1 MMGASQTS
9 PSSIVWSVEV
19 SAEGVYRDTVLKLAL
34 RLSLTRDE
42 REKPRRCTEAE
53 TVAWSSKQFGEVSC
67 SLDNDELVEACEASL
82 LQSIE
87 EEQLRLPQVPR
98 SDAGY
103 ELSQLASRVTSAM
116 HAESSNGDDPFA
128 KVKSLISEMIAWLE
142 EEASAV
148 ATHKSYCDGDVG
160 CC

>member
-1 MMGASQTS
+1 M
-9 PSSIVWSVEV
+9 
-19 SAEGVYRDTVLKLAL
+19 
-34 RLSLTRDE
+34 
-42 REKPRRCTEAE
+42 
-53 TVAWSSKQFGEVSC
+53 
-67 SLDNDELVEACEASL
+67 DNDELAEACEASL

-87 EEQLRLPQVPR
+87 EEQLRLSQVPR

-128 KVKSLISEMIAWLE
+128 KVKSLISEMIARLE
-142 EEASAV
+142 EEASAET
-148 ATHKSYCDGDVG
+148 THKAYCDRDAG